1 MSDQAISLAPATRQR
16 MYARAFWGL
25 IRRDLIVARREAF
38 QLSMRTVMNPFLFVF
53 VFAYVFPK
61 IGQQFQTGTGTSF
74 ATILVPGL
82 VGSAIIFN
90 GISAVALPLVMEF
103 GATREIEDRVQAPL
117 PTAMVAVE
125 KIVFSAAQ
133 AVVAG
138 AIVFPF
144 VYLIPS
150 TPVSVHVNN
159 WPLLIGVFIM
169 AGLVSSALGMAIGTV
184 ANPRQI
190 GLIFALIV
198 IPVTFLGCVYY
209 PWARLHP
216 IRWLQILVLINPL
229 VYISE
234 GLRTALTP
242 SVPHMHPWAFF
253 GALLLLFGLLMWMA
267 MRGFLRRV
275 ID

>member
-1 MSDQAISLAPATRQR
+1 MSDATIAAPVSRR
-16 MYARAFWGL
+16 NMYARAFWGL

-117 PTAMVAVE
+117 PTAWVAVE

-133 AVVAG
+133 AIVAG

-159 WPLLIGVFIM
+159 WPLLIGVFVL

-216 IRWLQILVLINPL
+216 IKWLQILVLINPL

-242 SVPHMHPWAFF
+242 GVPHMHPWAFF
-253 GALLLLFGLLMWMA
+253 GALIAMFAGLMWMA

>member
-1 MSDQAISLAPATRQR
+1 VSDQAIALTPATRR
-16 MYARAFWGL
+16 SMYGRAFWGL

-61 IGQQFQTGTGTSF
+61 IGQQFRTGTATSF

-125 KIVFSAAQ
+125 KILFSAAQ

-159 WPLLIGVFIM
+159 WPLLIGVFAM

-209 PWARLHP
+209 PWASLHP
-216 IRWLQILVLINPL
+216 IRWLQVLVLINPL

-253 GALLLLFGLLMWMA
+253 GALLLMFAGLMWMA

>member
-1 MSDQAISLAPATRQR
+1 

-25 IRRDLIVARREAF
+25 IRRDLIVARREAY
-38 QLSMRTVMNPFLFVF
+38 QLSMRTIMNPFLFVF

-117 PTAMVAVE
+117 PTVMVAVE

-138 AIVFPF
+138 TIVFPF

-159 WPLLIGVFIM
+159 WPLLIGVFVM

-216 IRWLQILVLINPL
+216 IRWLQIIVLINPL

-253 GALLLLFGLLMWMA
+253 GALLALFALLMWMA
-267 MRGFLRRV
+267 MSGFLRRV